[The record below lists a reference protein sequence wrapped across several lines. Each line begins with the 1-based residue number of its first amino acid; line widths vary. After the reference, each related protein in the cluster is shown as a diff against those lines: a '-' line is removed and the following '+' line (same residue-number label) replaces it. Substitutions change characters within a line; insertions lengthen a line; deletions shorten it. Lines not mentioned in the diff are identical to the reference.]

1 MRRRVISCNDELV
14 DRETGFMK
22 AFTTRTRMLLGLAG
36 IVALA
41 SLLTAIRAEGPLPSL
56 AERLKTLSNRK
67 WELPS
72 LRGPGAP
79 KKQESAPAPAPAS
92 APARSARSSI
102 VMEELRR
109 FYHHN
114 GLAMPDMTPV
124 KVDQLTDDISA
135 NTVAGFK
142 RVADDATRKAA
153 DAVAALNA
161 AELARAN
168 SVSRI
173 QSAQDR
179 VDAAIKTRFAADV
192 EILEQQKQFDN
203 ARAKGAAVTEAKIV
217 AQRKNAEQQQKLRDI
232 KTWAEATAKATI
244 AAEQKL
250 AEQKKKLAEQKK
262 KLAEQKKKLDEATDT
277 VDAANEVKAAAELEV
292 VEQRRN
298 SADAKTWVDAVAL
311 AELASEKELAEQKKE
326 LNAAR
331 AKGIAVNQEIRDAD
345 RMIVAA
351 RKAAAAATTKSADM
365 KVIAQHAA
373 KIATEL
379 TGRAAVAEKQAIAA
393 AEARDRSAPALPAA
407 PAARVQPVRHVETRG
422 ILVGLKGFCPVALC
436 DQRKLIKARPEF
448 EITHR
453 GFVVLLSS
461 PAARTAFLA
470 SPGKYL
476 PAAGGQ
482 DVVSL
487 GSQRPQPGSLD
498 HATWHRGQLYLF
510 ASPENLATFTK
521 QPDRYSR

>member
-1 MRRRVISCNDELV
+1 
-14 DRETGFMK
+14 MK

-79 KKQESAPAPAPAS
+79 KKQESAPAPTPAS

-153 DAVAALNA
+153 DAVAALKA

-232 KTWAEATAKATI
+232 KTWAETTAKATI
-244 AAEQKL
+244 AAEQ
-250 AEQKKKLAEQKK
+250 

-407 PAARVQPVRHVETRG
+407 PAASVQPVRHVETRG

>member
-1 MRRRVISCNDELV
+1 
-14 DRETGFMK
+14 MK

-244 AAEQKL
+244 AAEQ
-250 AEQKKKLAEQKK
+250 